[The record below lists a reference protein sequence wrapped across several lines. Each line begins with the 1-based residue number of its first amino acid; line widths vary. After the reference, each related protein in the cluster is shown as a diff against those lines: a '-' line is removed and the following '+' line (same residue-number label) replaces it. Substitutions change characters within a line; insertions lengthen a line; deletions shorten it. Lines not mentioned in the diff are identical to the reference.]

1 MPAIITNKF
10 RINNSNQFYNSFSG
24 TTNYYLGVGR
34 PQPFSTSQIR
44 GDGRSVNEGTDAAAL
59 TPVDSFSDEYYAYND
74 LLALKKIA
82 STDISY
88 AIARRDW
95 TTNTVYDYYRHDY
108 GNYITGTTSL
118 QTAYSTATNLFD
130 AKFYVL
136 NSEKN
141 VYKCLDNNNNALSTI
156 EPTGTSTSIIQTG
169 DNYKWKYM
177 YTLSATQQ
185 ANFISTD
192 FMAVVTNS
200 TVSSSAINGAINIVK
215 IKSAGTNG
223 VTGSYT
229 NIPIRGDGTNGRV
242 TVGVSAGG
250 VTSVIVTNVGSGYT
264 FAYIKNSDIVAA
276 GCTNLVGAE
285 LDCIIEPKGGHGFNA
300 VRELGG
306 YFVLMNINLAGAETT
321 NSGDFTVAND
331 FRRIMLITN
340 PTTNGT
346 LATANSLRATKAI
359 NFASSPT
366 PGTFVADETI
376 TQSTTGAVG
385 KVVEW
390 DSTNRILYY
399 IQTRFNNEGI
409 DTSGN
414 KTAFSG
420 VNVVTGSSSGAT
432 GTPSTTTA
440 TINNANFISGYANS
454 EVDLNSG
461 DIIYIENRAPIARA
475 ADQTENIKL
484 VIEF

>member
-10 RINNSNQFYNSFSG
+10 RINSSNQFYNSFSG
-24 TTNYYLGVGR
+24 TTNYYLGIGR
-34 PQPFSTSQIR
+34 SQPFSTSQIR

-59 TPVDSFSDEYYAYND
+59 TPVDSFSDEYYSYND
-74 LLALKKIA
+74 LLALKKIL
-82 STDISY
+82 STDITY

-95 TTNTVYDYYRHDY
+95 TTSTVYDYYRHDY
-108 GNYITGTTSL
+108 GNYITGTTSV
-118 QTAYSTATNLFD
+118 QTAYSTATTLFD

-141 VYKCLDNNNNALSTI
+141 VYKCLDNNNNAPSTV

-177 YTLSATQQ
+177 YTLSASQQ
-185 ANFISTD
+185 ANFVSTD

-229 NIPIRGDGTNGRV
+229 SIPIRGDGTNGRV

-250 VTSVIVTNVGSGYT
+250 VTSVTITNVGSGYT

-276 GCTNLVGAE
+276 GCTNLVGSE

-300 VRELGG
+300 IKELGG
-306 YFVLMNINLAGAETT
+306 YFVLMNISLAGAETA

-331 FRRIMLITN
+331 FRRIMLIAN

-346 LATANSLRATKAI
+346 LSTANSLRATKAI

-409 DTSGN
+409 DASGN

-432 GTPSTTTA
+432 ATPSTTTA

-454 EVDLNSG
+454 EIDLNSG